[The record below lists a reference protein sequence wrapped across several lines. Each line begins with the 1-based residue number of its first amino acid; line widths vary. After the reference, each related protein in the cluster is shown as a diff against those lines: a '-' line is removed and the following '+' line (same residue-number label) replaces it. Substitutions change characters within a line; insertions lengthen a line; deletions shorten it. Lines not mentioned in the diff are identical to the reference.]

1 MSWQALIEE
10 GHVAFSCNNWSESED
25 LYRQGLMLIEQMW
38 LHDAE
43 QFSVFMAW
51 VSVLHNLSE
60 LYERQ
65 RRTDEALRYL
75 LVPHDRMLALSCDVS
90 FSTQF
95 QQQVIKAMNVTL
107 LPILAYSKRHPAC
120 EDCIRGLQGELLM
133 STAAGQTIN

>member
-1 MSWQALIEE
+1 
-10 GHVAFSCNNWSESED
+10 
-25 LYRQGLMLIEQMW
+25 MLIEQMW